1 MKCGTIFINETK
13 TIAMKKL
20 SLFLGFA
27 LLLLAGCKTNAN
39 LGEKVNEPFTGNKYE
54 SNDRYFRGTGKGQSM
69 DENISRNKADLQA
82 KKVLAQQVETNVKV
96 VTDQYLG
103 ETELNNRSE
112 ITDKFQSLAREA
124 TNTQIADL
132 RKIGEE
138 KYKMPD
144 GTFTTYIAY
153 EIHKRD
159 MYRFMK
165 KQIKL
170 NSKLN
175 DAERKTIEDMINF
188 QLYKK
193 EKGAYAPF
201 LFSPPLFLDVYF
213 GLKFRFPP
221 PPPLPPC
228 LGFPFPFITGL
239 YSGTAP

>member
-1 MKCGTIFINETK
+1 MELVIGTPTQKNGVFNRQLNCGIIFRIETK
-13 TIAMKKL
+13 TSIMKKL

-27 LLLLAGCKTNAN
+27 LLLLAGCKTNSN
-39 LGEKVNEPFTGNKYE
+39 LGEKVNEPFTGSKYE

-124 TNTQIADL
+124 TNTQIADI

-159 MYRFMK
+159 MYRYMK

-175 DAERKTIEDMINF
+175 EAERKTIEDMIDEE
-188 QLYKK
+188 LKK
-193 EKGAYAPF
+193 AEA
-201 LFSPPLFLDVYF
+201 
-213 GLKFRFPP
+213 
-221 PPPLPPC
+221 
-228 LGFPFPFITGL
+228 LGD
-239 YSGTAP
+239 

>member
-1 MKCGTIFINETK
+1 
-13 TIAMKKL
+13 MKKL

-54 SNDRYFRGTGKGQSM
+54 SNDRYFRGTGKGQSKN
-69 DENISRNKADLQA
+69 ESISRNMADIQA

-103 ETELNNRSE
+103 QTELNNSAEISE
-112 ITDKFQSLAREA
+112 KFQSLVREV

-138 KYKMPD
+138 KFLMED
-144 GTFTTYIAY
+144 GTYTTYLAY

-159 MYRFMK
+159 MYRFML

-175 DAERKTIEDMINF
+175 EAERKTIEEMVE
-188 QLYKK
+188 QELKK
-193 EKGAYAPF
+193 AEA
-201 LFSPPLFLDVYF
+201 
-213 GLKFRFPP
+213 
-221 PPPLPPC
+221 
-228 LGFPFPFITGL
+228 LGD
-239 YSGTAP
+239 